1 MASCLPIWIRCSLTC
16 SSQNLICR
24 ASVFLHVVVQVYD
37 RQTPLTAVELLNDW
51 VLPVTP
57 LATT

>member
-1 MASCLPIWIRCSLTC
+1 M
-16 SSQNLICR
+16 
-24 ASVFLHVVVQVYD
+24 VQVYD
-37 RQTPLTAVELLNDW
+37 RQTPITAAELLNDW